1 MATEI
6 LRPQDCLAK
15 RIGASPAAYPRR
27 RNCSYGNSCSN
38 PRPNRKHHQHQQRKR
53 SVTCQSEPTV
63 SMRSNPEEAGPAR
76 PGGLAMRKVT
86 ILRRGEPLD
95 AAIKDDA
102 GSKREGGGPVVSGL
116 GPGPELV
123 REQVIGPELRSP
135 GVAAEGKPVVYAGS
149 AFAVSPEPSSLPLPS
164 FSNKKKQVL
173 LVDDSATRDLR
184 RILRLDLL

>member
-27 RNCSYGNSCSN
+27 GSCSYGNSCSN
-38 PRPNRKHHQHQQRKR
+38 PRPNRKHNQHQQRKR
-53 SVTCQSEPTV
+53 SVAGQSEPTV
-63 SMRSNPEEAGPAR
+63 STRSNPDEAGAAR
-76 PGGLAMRKVT
+76 PGGRLMGKVT

-95 AAIKDDA
+95 AAIKDNA
-102 GSKREGGGPVVSGL
+102 GSKREGGGL
-116 GPGPELV
+116 GPEIV
-123 REQVIGPELRSP
+123 REQVIAPELRSP
-135 GVAAEGKPVVYAGS
+135 AVAAVGKPVVYAGS

-173 LVDDSATRDLR
+173 PIDDSATRDLR